1 MNFKKVCLALS
12 CAAAFCLTACG
23 DDDSSPTGSTLGG
36 GGTKV
41 GSCDFTA
48 DDDVW
53 VYSYGMAGEITTVT
67 FTLGEGT
74 SYKQQIKVS
83 VNGAV
88 TTQTID
94 GDYEDEYD
102 ATREEFFESTMNT
115 CKNLNK
121 ATITSSSSKG
131 SKKSSSSRVTDD
143 DPYENLDEISCT
155 TEGAKKTIEGTPAV
169 CYEGYWIPEEYIDL
183 IKGFGDYDDPYEGND
198 PYGNDNDDDDWDDD
212 DDYYGLT
219 NDEREFIEL
228 LESDY
233 YACDEEGATT
243 TLNGVPSVCMGGEWA
258 PQDFI
263 AKYSDVSCT
272 DGAKDTYKFK
282 LPDGTY
288 ATIKLLCDEGEWT
301 ADSIIM
307 P

>member
-12 CAAAFCLTACG
+12 CAAAFSLTACG

-131 SKKSSSSRVTDD
+131 TKKSSSSKGLVDD
-143 DPYENLDEISCT
+143 EPLDEDEYTCK
-155 TEGAKKTIEGTPAV
+155 TEGAKRTIEGIPAV
-169 CYEGYWIPEEYIDL
+169 CYQGYWIPEEYLGYFDDDDD
-183 IKGFGDYDDPYEGND
+183 DYGSD
-198 PYGNDNDDDDWDDD
+198 DDDDWDDD
-212 DDYYGLT
+212 DDYYGMT
-219 NDEREFIEL
+219 SDEREFLEL

>member
-12 CAAAFCLTACG
+12 CAAAFSLTACG

-41 GSCDFTA
+41 GSCDFSV

-53 VYSYGMAGEITTVT
+53 EYSYGVAGEKTTVT
-67 FTLGEGT
+67 FTFGSGT
-74 SYKQQIKVS
+74 SYTQKIKVS

-131 SKKSSSSRVTDD
+131 TKKSSSRGLVDD
-143 DPYENLDEISCT
+143 EPLDEDEYTCK
-155 TEGAKKTIEGTPAV
+155 TEGAKRTIEGIPAV
-169 CYEGYWIPEEYIDL
+169 CYQGYWIPEEYL
-183 IKGFGDYDDPYEGND
+183 GYF
-198 PYGNDNDDDDWDDD
+198 DDDDDDDYGTDDDDFDDD
-212 DDYYGLT
+212 DDYYGMT
-219 NDEREFIEL
+219 SDEREFLEL

>member
-12 CAAAFCLTACG
+12 CTAAFCLTACG
-23 DDDSSPTGSTLGG
+23 DDDSSPTGGTLGG

-41 GSCDFTA
+41 GSCDFSV

-53 VYSYGMAGEITTVT
+53 EYSYGVAGEKTTVT
-67 FTLGEGT
+67 FTFGSGT
-74 SYKQQIKVS
+74 SYTQKIKVS

-131 SKKSSSSRVTDD
+131 GKSSSSRGSSDI
-143 DPYENLDEISCT
+143 DEDEYSCT

-183 IKGFGDYDDPYEGND
+183 VKGFGDYDDPYEGYD
-198 PYGNDNDDDDWDDD
+198 PYGNDDDDDD
-212 DDYYGLT
+212 DDYYGMT
-219 NDEREFIEL
+219 SDEREFLEL

>member
-23 DDDSSPTGSTLGG
+23 DDDSSPTGGTLGG

-41 GSCDFTA
+41 GSCDFSV

-53 VYSYGMAGEITTVT
+53 EYSYGVAGEKTTVT
-67 FTLGEGT
+67 FTFGSGT
-74 SYKQQIKVS
+74 SYTQKIKVS

-102 ATREEFFESTMNT
+102 ATREEFFEATMNT

-131 SKKSSSSRVTDD
+131 GKSSSSRGSSDI
-143 DPYENLDEISCT
+143 DEDEYSCT

-183 IKGFGDYDDPYEGND
+183 VKGFGDYDDPYEGYD
-198 PYGNDNDDDDWDDD
+198 PYGNDDDDDD
-212 DDYYGLT
+212 DDYYGMT
-219 NDEREFIEL
+219 SDEREFLEL

>member
-23 DDDSSPTGSTLGG
+23 DDDSSPTGGTLGG

-131 SKKSSSSRVTDD
+131 SKKSSSSKGLVDD
-143 DPYENLDEISCT
+143 EPLDEDEYTCK
-155 TEGAKKTIEGTPAV
+155 TEGAKRTIEGIPAV
-169 CYEGYWIPEEYIDL
+169 CYQGYWIPEEYLGYFDDDDD
-183 IKGFGDYDDPYEGND
+183 DYGSD
-198 PYGNDNDDDDWDDD
+198 DDDDWDDD
-212 DDYYGLT
+212 DDYYGMT
-219 NDEREFIEL
+219 SDEREFLEL

>member
-12 CAAAFCLTACG
+12 CAAAFSLTACG

-41 GSCDFTA
+41 GSCDFSV

-53 VYSYGMAGEITTVT
+53 EYSYGVAGEKTTVT
-67 FTLGEGT
+67 FTYGSGT
-74 SYKQQIKVS
+74 SYRHNIKVS

-131 SKKSSSSRVTDD
+131 TKKSSSSKGLVDD
-143 DPYENLDEISCT
+143 EPLDEDEYTCK
-155 TEGAKKTIEGTPAV
+155 TEGAKRTIEGIPAV
-169 CYEGYWIPEEYIDL
+169 CYQGYWIPEEYL
-183 IKGFGDYDDPYEGND
+183 GYF
-198 PYGNDNDDDDWDDD
+198 DDDDDDDYGTDDDDFDDD
-212 DDYYGLT
+212 DDYYGMT
-219 NDEREFIEL
+219 SDEREFLEL

>member
-12 CAAAFCLTACG
+12 CAAAFSLTACG

-41 GSCDFTA
+41 GSCDFSV

-53 VYSYGMAGEITTVT
+53 EYSYGVAGEKTTVT
-67 FTLGEGT
+67 FTFGSGT
-74 SYKQQIKVS
+74 SYTQKIKVS

-131 SKKSSSSRVTDD
+131 GKSSSSRGSSDI
-143 DPYENLDEISCT
+143 DEDEYSCT

-183 IKGFGDYDDPYEGND
+183 VKGFGDYDDPYEGYD
-198 PYGNDNDDDDWDDD
+198 PYGNDDDEDD
-212 DDYYGLT
+212 DDYYGMT
-219 NDEREFIEL
+219 SDEREFLEL

>member
-12 CAAAFCLTACG
+12 CAAAFSLTACG

-41 GSCDFTA
+41 GSCDFSV

-53 VYSYGMAGEITTVT
+53 EYSYGVAGEKTTVT
-67 FTLGEGT
+67 FTFGSGT
-74 SYKQQIKVS
+74 SYTQKIKVS

-131 SKKSSSSRVTDD
+131 TKKSSSSRGLVDD
-143 DPYENLDEISCT
+143 EPLDEDEYTCK
-155 TEGAKKTIEGTPAV
+155 TEGAKRTIEGIPAV
-169 CYEGYWIPEEYIDL
+169 CYQGYWIPEEYMDL
-183 IKGFGDYDDPYEGND
+183 IDDYGS
-198 PYGNDNDDDDWDDD
+198 DDDDDYGTDDDDFDDD
-212 DDYYGLT
+212 DDYYGMT
-219 NDEREFIEL
+219 SDEREFLEL

>member
-131 SKKSSSSRVTDD
+131 SKKSSSSKGLVDD
-143 DPYENLDEISCT
+143 EPLDEDEYTCK
-155 TEGAKKTIEGTPAV
+155 TEGAKRTIEGIPAV
-169 CYEGYWIPEEYIDL
+169 CYQGYWIPEEYLGYFDDDDDD
-183 IKGFGDYDDPYEGND
+183 DYGSD
-198 PYGNDNDDDDWDDD
+198 DDDDWDDD
-212 DDYYGLT
+212 DDYYGMT
-219 NDEREFIEL
+219 SDEREFLEL

>member
-12 CAAAFCLTACG
+12 CAAAFSLTACG

-41 GSCDFTA
+41 GSCDFSV

-53 VYSYGMAGEITTVT
+53 EYSYGVAGEKTTVT
-67 FTLGEGT
+67 FTFGSGT
-74 SYKQQIKVS
+74 SYTQKIKVS

-131 SKKSSSSRVTDD
+131 TKKSSSSKGLVDD
-143 DPYENLDEISCT
+143 EPLDEDEYTCK
-155 TEGAKKTIEGTPAV
+155 TEGAKRTIEGIPAV
-169 CYEGYWIPEEYIDL
+169 CYQGYWIPEEYL
-183 IKGFGDYDDPYEGND
+183 GYF
-198 PYGNDNDDDDWDDD
+198 DDDDDDDDDDYGSDDDDFDDD
-212 DDYYGLT
+212 DDYYGMT
-219 NDEREFIEL
+219 SDEREFLEL

>member
-23 DDDSSPTGSTLGG
+23 DDDSSPTGGTLGG

-131 SKKSSSSRVTDD
+131 SKKSSSSKGLVDD
-143 DPYENLDEISCT
+143 EPLDEDEYTCK
-155 TEGAKKTIEGTPAV
+155 TEGAKRTIEGIPAV
-169 CYEGYWIPEEYIDL
+169 CYQGYWIPEEYLGYFDDDDD
-183 IKGFGDYDDPYEGND
+183 DYGSD
-198 PYGNDNDDDDWDDD
+198 DDDDWDDD
-212 DDYYGLT
+212 DDYYGMT
-219 NDEREFIEL
+219 SDEREFLEL

-288 ATIKLLCDEGEWT
+288 ATIKLLCDEGEWN
-301 ADSIIM
+301 AVSIIM

>member
-12 CAAAFCLTACG
+12 CAAAFSLTACG

-41 GSCDFTA
+41 GSCDFSV

-53 VYSYGMAGEITTVT
+53 EYSYGVAGEKTTVT
-67 FTLGEGT
+67 FTFGSGT
-74 SYKQQIKVS
+74 SYTQKIKVS

-131 SKKSSSSRVTDD
+131 TKKSSSSRGLVDD
-143 DPYENLDEISCT
+143 EPLDEDEYTCK
-155 TEGAKKTIEGTPAV
+155 TEGAKRTIEGIPAV
-169 CYEGYWIPEEYIDL
+169 CYQGYWIPEEYIDL
-183 IKGFGDYDDPYEGND
+183 VKGFGDYDDPYEGYD
-198 PYGNDNDDDDWDDD
+198 PYGNDDDDDD
-212 DDYYGLT
+212 DDYYGMT
-219 NDEREFIEL
+219 SDEREFLEL

>member
-12 CAAAFCLTACG
+12 CAAAFSLTACG

-41 GSCDFTA
+41 GSCDFSV

-53 VYSYGMAGEITTVT
+53 EYSYGVAGEKTTVT
-67 FTLGEGT
+67 FTFGSGT
-74 SYKQQIKVS
+74 SYTQKIKVS

-131 SKKSSSSRVTDD
+131 GKSSSSRGSSDI
-143 DPYENLDEISCT
+143 DEDEYSCT

-183 IKGFGDYDDPYEGND
+183 VKGFGDYDDPYEGYD
-198 PYGNDNDDDDWDDD
+198 PYGNDDDDDD
-212 DDYYGLT
+212 DDYYGMT
-219 NDEREFIEL
+219 SDEREFLEL

>member
-12 CAAAFCLTACG
+12 CAAAFSLTACG

-102 ATREEFFESTMNT
+102 ATREEFFEYTMNT

-131 SKKSSSSRVTDD
+131 SKKSSSSKGLVDD
-143 DPYENLDEISCT
+143 EPLDEENYTCK
-155 TEGAKKTIEGTPAV
+155 TEGAKRTIEGIPAV
-169 CYEGYWIPEEYIDL
+169 CYQGYWMPEEYMDL
-183 IKGFGDYDDPYEGND
+183 IDDYGS
-198 PYGNDNDDDDWDDD
+198 DDDDDYGSDDDDYDDD
-212 DDYYGLT
+212 DDYYGMT
-219 NDEREFIEL
+219 SDEREFLEL

>member
-1 MNFKKVCLALS
+1 M
-12 CAAAFCLTACG
+12 
-23 DDDSSPTGSTLGG
+23 
-36 GGTKV
+36 
-41 GSCDFTA
+41 
-48 DDDVW
+48 
-53 VYSYGMAGEITTVT
+53 
-67 FTLGEGT
+67 T
-74 SYKQQIKVS
+74 S
-83 VNGAV
+83 
-88 TTQTID
+88 
-94 GDYEDEYD
+94 
-102 ATREEFFESTMNT
+102 
-115 CKNLNK
+115 
-121 ATITSSSSKG
+121 
-131 SKKSSSSRVTDD
+131 
-143 DPYENLDEISCT
+143 
-155 TEGAKKTIEGTPAV
+155 
-169 CYEGYWIPEEYIDL
+169 
-183 IKGFGDYDDPYEGND
+183 
-198 PYGNDNDDDDWDDD
+198 
-212 DDYYGLT
+212 
-219 NDEREFIEL
+219 DEREFLEL

>member
-12 CAAAFCLTACG
+12 CAAAFSLTACG

-41 GSCDFTA
+41 GSCDFSV

-53 VYSYGMAGEITTVT
+53 EYSYGVAGEKTTVT
-67 FTLGEGT
+67 FTFGSGT
-74 SYKQQIKVS
+74 SYTQKIKVS

-102 ATREEFFESTMNT
+102 ATREEFFEATMNT

-131 SKKSSSSRVTDD
+131 TKKSSSSRGSSDI
-143 DPYENLDEISCT
+143 DEDEYSCT

-183 IKGFGDYDDPYEGND
+183 VKGFGDYDDPYEGYD
-198 PYGNDNDDDDWDDD
+198 PYGNDDFDDD
-212 DDYYGLT
+212 DDYYGMT
-219 NDEREFIEL
+219 SDEREFLEL

>member
-23 DDDSSPTGSTLGG
+23 DDDSSPTGGTLGG

-131 SKKSSSSRVTDD
+131 SKKSSSSKGLVDD
-143 DPYENLDEISCT
+143 EPLDEDEYTCK
-155 TEGAKKTIEGTPAV
+155 TEGAKRTIEGIPAV
-169 CYEGYWIPEEYIDL
+169 CYQGYWIPEEYLGYFDDDDD
-183 IKGFGDYDDPYEGND
+183 DYGSD
-198 PYGNDNDDDDWDDD
+198 DDDDWDDD

-219 NDEREFIEL
+219 SDEREFIEL

-263 AKYSDVSCT
+263 DKYSDGSCT
-272 DGAKDTYKFK
+272 DGARDTYKFK

>member
-12 CAAAFCLTACG
+12 CAAAFSLTACG

-94 GDYEDEYD
+94 GDYEDEYG

-183 IKGFGDYDDPYEGND
+183 IKGFGDYDDPYEGYD
-198 PYGNDNDDDDWDDD
+198 PYGNDDDDDDWDDD
-212 DDYYGLT
+212 DDYYGMT
-219 NDEREFIEL
+219 SDEREFLEL

-263 AKYSDVSCT
+263 DKYSDGSCT
-272 DGAKDTYKFK
+272 DGARDTYKFK

>member
-12 CAAAFCLTACG
+12 CAAAFSLTACG

-41 GSCDFTA
+41 GSCDFSV

-53 VYSYGMAGEITTVT
+53 EYSYGVAGEKTTVT
-67 FTLGEGT
+67 FTFGSGT
-74 SYKQQIKVS
+74 SYTQKIKVS

-102 ATREEFFESTMNT
+102 ATREEFFEATMNT

-131 SKKSSSSRVTDD
+131 GKSSSSRGSSDI
-143 DPYENLDEISCT
+143 DEDEYSCT

-183 IKGFGDYDDPYEGND
+183 VKGFGDYDDPYEGYD
-198 PYGNDNDDDDWDDD
+198 PYGNDDFDDD
-212 DDYYGLT
+212 DDYYGMT
-219 NDEREFIEL
+219 SDEREFLEL

>member
-12 CAAAFCLTACG
+12 CAAAFSLTACG

-41 GSCDFTA
+41 GSCDFSV

-53 VYSYGMAGEITTVT
+53 EYSYGVAGEKTTVT
-67 FTLGEGT
+67 FTFGSGT
-74 SYKQQIKVS
+74 SYTQKIKVS

-131 SKKSSSSRVTDD
+131 TKKSSSSKGLVDD
-143 DPYENLDEISCT
+143 EPLDEDEYTCK
-155 TEGAKKTIEGTPAV
+155 TEGAKRTIEGIPAV
-169 CYEGYWIPEEYIDL
+169 CYQGYWIPEEYL
-183 IKGFGDYDDPYEGND
+183 GYF
-198 PYGNDNDDDDWDDD
+198 DDDDDDYGTDDDDYGSDDDDFDDD
-212 DDYYGLT
+212 DDYYGMT
-219 NDEREFIEL
+219 SDEREFLEL